1 MPPGAKTLA
10 VTAAL
15 LVAGC
20 GSSASPVRSSFDE
33 GVAAIRQ
40 THDYMRLRAEL
51 RRTVA
56 RLQAAHDGTGR
67 RLALLGFRSTLTG
80 VQARIDFVANDRG
93 NIEAATR
100 DARRGDTALR
110 RGARLLRRAGRLLG
124 VRVGELNG
132 Y

>member
-1 MPPGAKTLA
+1 MA
-10 VTAAL
+10 AAL
-15 LVAGC
+15 LAAGC
-20 GSSASPVRSSFDE
+20 GSSPSPVRSAFDD

-40 THDYMRLRAEL
+40 THDYVRLRAQL
-51 RRTVA
+51 RHTVA
-56 RLQAAHDGTGR
+56 RLQAAHEGEAR
-67 RLALLGFRSTLTG
+67 RLALLGFRATLAG

-100 DARRGDTALR
+100 DARRGDAALR

-124 VRVGELNG
+124 VRVGALNG